1 MNELRPEPHAS
12 RFTPQALDQFVAE
25 ARAWYES
32 SEDVRRG
39 LIDGHRKAQLIAWIR
54 RHMETDLAKREVRF
68 IELHYFVGLSQA
80 RIARIEGVHASTV
93 CRTIKGAIKRLRAA
107 TAEDPSWRFYASD
120 RRRPTTQAPDRTCP
134 PRGYPGNSGSPRTGR
149 AESPAATRKAR

>member
-1 MNELRPEPHAS
+1 MNELRRESHAS
-12 RFTPQALDQFVAE
+12 RFAPQRLDQFVAE

-32 SEDVRRG
+32 PEEVRRG
-39 LIDGHRKAQLIAWIR
+39 LVDGHRKAHLIAWIR
-54 RHMETDLAKREVRF
+54 RHMETDLAQREVRF

-93 CRTIKGAIKRLRAA
+93 CRVVRRGLNRLRAA

-120 RRRPTTQAPDRTCP
+120 RRRPK
-134 PRGYPGNSGSPRTGR
+134 G
-149 AESPAATRKAR
+149 